1 MKVVMRR
8 IASSAALLATFV
20 VGGSVLFTW
29 IYRHTRGSLLLAVL
43 THVGAHL
50 NNPGHAMPQRATPMV
65 IHTVAYVVLATALVL
80 ADRGLRTRGPS
91 IGPARSLC

>member
-1 MKVVMRR
+1 M
-8 IASSAALLATFV
+8 

-43 THVGAHL
+43 THVGVHL

-65 IHTVAYVVLATALVL
+65 IHTVAYVVLGAALVL
-80 ADRGLRTRGPS
+80 GDRAVWR
-91 IGPARSLC
+91 ARPRP